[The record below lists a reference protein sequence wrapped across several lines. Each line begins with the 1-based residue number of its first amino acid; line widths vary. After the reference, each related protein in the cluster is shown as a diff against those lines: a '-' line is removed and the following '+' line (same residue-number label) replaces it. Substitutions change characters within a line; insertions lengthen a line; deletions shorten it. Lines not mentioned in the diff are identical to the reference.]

1 VARLVLDRGHHNV
14 RPLEG
19 GFDAWLAA
27 GLPTVPLDDTEIAL
41 HAPVAQ
47 NAERRPGAVSRR
59 V

>member
-27 GLPTVPLDDTEIAL
+27 GLPTVPLDEEEAAL
-41 HAPVAQ
+41 HASVA
-47 NAERRPGAVSRR
+47 
-59 V
+59 